1 MSHFSK
7 EYDSLVHAIIT
18 EAYIFPAFRIGELP
32 PLKFYTE
39 NAAWDT
45 GAERTIIA
53 PHVAE
58 ALELKSLGKVP
69 LLGVGGE
76 KEADIYKVAIALPDA
91 KIYRDFFVYG
101 IDIDNYEML
110 IGMDIISKSDFVITN
125 ADGHTVLSF
134 RNPSKEHIRL
144 ED

>member
-1 MSHFSK
+1 MSHFTK
-7 EYDSLVHAIIT
+7 EYDKLVKAIIT
-18 EAYIFPAFRIGELP
+18 EAYIFPAFNEGELP

-45 GAERTIIA
+45 GAERTVIA

-69 LLGVGGE
+69 LMGVGGD
-76 KEADIYKVAIALPDA
+76 KEADVYKVAIALPDA

-101 IDIDNYEML
+101 IDIDNYEIL

-125 ADGHTVLSF
+125 ADGRTVVSF
-134 RNPSKEHIRL
+134 RNPSKEHIHL
-144 ED
+144 KD

>member
-1 MSHFSK
+1 MSHFTK
-7 EYDSLVHAIIT
+7 EYEKQVRAIIT
-18 EAYIFPAFRIGELP
+18 EAYIFPSFKEGELP
-32 PLKFYTE
+32 PLKFYTKS
-39 NAAWDT
+39 AAWDT
-45 GAERTIIA
+45 GAERTVIA

-58 ALELKSLGKVP
+58 ALGLESLGKVP
-69 LLGVGGE
+69 LMGVGGDN
-76 KEADIYKVAIALPDA
+76 EADVYKVAIALPDA

-101 IDIDNYEML
+101 IDIDNYEIL

-125 ADGHTVLSF
+125 AEGMTVLSF

>member
-1 MSHFSK
+1 MSHFTK
-7 EYDSLVHAIIT
+7 EYATRVNAIIT
-18 EAYIFPAFRIGELP
+18 EAHIFPAFKEGELP
-32 PLKFYTE
+32 PLRFYTQ

-45 GAERTIIA
+45 GAQRTVIA

-69 LLGVGGE
+69 LMGVGGD
-76 KEADIYKVAIALPDA
+76 KEADVYKVAIALPDA
-91 KIYRDFFVYG
+91 KIYRDYFVYG
-101 IDIDNYEML
+101 IDIDDYEIL

>member
-1 MSHFSK
+1 MSYFTK
-7 EYDSLVHAIIT
+7 EYDKLVEAIVT
-18 EAYIFPAFRIGELP
+18 EAYIFPAFKDGELP

-45 GAERTIIA
+45 GAERTVIA

-69 LLGVGGE
+69 LMGVGGD

-91 KIYRDFFVYG
+91 KIYRDYFVYG
-101 IDIDNYEML
+101 IDIDNYEIL

-125 ADGHTVLSF
+125 AEGHTVLSF